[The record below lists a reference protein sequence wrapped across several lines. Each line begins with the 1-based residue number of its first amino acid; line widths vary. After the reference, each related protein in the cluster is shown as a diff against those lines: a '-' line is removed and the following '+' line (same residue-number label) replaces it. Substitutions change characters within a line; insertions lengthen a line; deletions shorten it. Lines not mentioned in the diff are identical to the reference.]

1 MTNLNTETLKKKFH
15 RRELLKDS
23 TIAGGVGAAVGA
35 AAYVGLDFIGNNFRG
50 VIAQAER
57 EVRELALD
65 VRELSGSLEKKL
77 VLEREQLEEHYTQG
91 ILKIYEELGIATPAE
106 IAEIDK
112 IIENYE
118 EFEQHYNFAERA
130 RIFKDR
136 IDRRLLALDET
147 LESYQ
152 PESLISINDAIRRA
166 FGKPTGEEGMKQ
178 RKQIKERLEV
188 LCAVYDTNSNNKIA
202 QTEVLKTLNNYL
214 ENAELS
220 EEEKGLYEFLK
231 QEAQKGNEENIR
243 HFINNYD
250 SYSVSQDVLLKLRA
264 SLSEAEGLYGKIQE
278 NKSYIMNLQDLLKQG
293 IALKQEVRDK
303 SAQEVVEYKE
313 QIDKRINEFR
323 ESVDNVINELE
334 EKGYDIVTRE
344 EFISRGS
351 YARALDAMITPVVT
365 GGSLFFGALAGLFA
379 FRERTKG
386 RKVRALNKALGS
398 VVDDYNNLADK
409 NNIEKDKNSNIPDYS
424 GGNDYY

>member
-1 MTNLNTETLKKKFH
+1 MKKRFH

-23 TIAGGVGAAVGA
+23 VIAGGVGAAVGA
-35 AAYVGLDFIGNNFRG
+35 AAYFGLNFIGNNLRG
-50 VIAQAER
+50 ILAQAER

-65 VRELSGSLEKKL
+65 VRELSGSLERKL
-77 VLEREQLEEHYTQG
+77 VQEREQLEEHYTQG

-152 PESLISINDAIRRA
+152 PESLRSINDAIRRA

-188 LCAVYDTNSNNKIA
+188 LCAIYDTNSNNKIA

-278 NKSYIMNLQDLLKQG
+278 NKSYIINLQDLLKQG
-293 IALKQEVRDK
+293 IALKQEAREKSTQKVAHQREYFDK
-303 SAQEVVEYKE
+303 KIAKLHS
-313 QIDKRINEFR
+313 
-323 ESVDNVINELE
+323 SLDNVIRELNQR
-334 EKGYDIVTRE
+334 GYDIETRE

-351 YARALDAMITPVVT
+351 YARALDAMVTPVVT
-365 GGSLFFGALAGLFA
+365 GGSLFFGTLAGLFA

-398 VVDDYNNLADK
+398 AVDDYNDLANK
-409 NNIEKDKNSNIPDYS
+409 CNIEKDKNSDIPNYS
-424 GGNDYY
+424 GGNDIY